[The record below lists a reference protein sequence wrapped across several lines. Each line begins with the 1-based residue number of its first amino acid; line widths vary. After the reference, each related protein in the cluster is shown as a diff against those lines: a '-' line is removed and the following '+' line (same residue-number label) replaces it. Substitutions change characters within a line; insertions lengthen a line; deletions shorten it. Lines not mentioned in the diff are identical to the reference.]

1 MKYFFDARPYLA
13 NLGVV
18 ILDGDDAAVAG
29 GGVVLDGG
37 HVERL
42 DGEGVHH
49 ADVDSLTVTQ

>member
-1 MKYFFDARPYLA
+1 MREIKCPKCFNSHLR
-13 NLGVV
+13 VV
-18 ILDGDDAAVAG
+18 ILDGDDPAAAG

>member
-1 MKYFFDARPYLA
+1 MSIVLDSH
-13 NLGVV
+13 LGVV
-18 ILDGDDAAVAG
+18 VLHGDDPAAAG